1 LPDYVVVAEETSGAD
16 PEDPTR
22 TVFVIEQK
30 PEGKF
35 VIAARNDRAVISK
48 ANGGLSDS
56 FEGIK
61 AEKEGIHAFVLRR
74 SAGQVDRQL
83 PSVIRGLAKRGS

>member
-1 LPDYVVVAEETSGAD
+1 
-16 PEDPTR
+16 
-22 TVFVIEQK
+22 VIEQK

-35 VIAARNDRAVISK
+35 AIAARNDRAVISK

-61 AEKEGIHAFVLRR
+61 AEKKAFTLLHSGGRR
-74 SAGQVDRQL
+74 DQVDRQL
-83 PSVIRGLAKRGS
+83 YLRLFAD